1 MDSLAPVAHKLTHHE
16 MIKAYTS
23 LPEFPEIR
31 VNLLRLF
38 LKYGVK
44 FSLPAPVKES
54 IALAVSLVQLGLDTH
69 DGVDSIVSGRK
80 RQMNVLA
87 GDYCSS
93 RFYEVLAQT
102 EQISSIQLLSHSIC
116 EVNRMKMD
124 MYMRAQRLLL
134 SAEDYFTS
142 VVEIKTRLFN
152 IFAIWFDEVYH
163 VQSSRAFRLVTEC
176 ELILREMQQANQI
189 QERNCWTYWFLLQK
203 IGRDEMEGLTVG
215 TLDDSKLQA
224 LALKYNVSGKLFS
237 MWEEKVKE
245 LRQFMTQ
252 PMGAELFM
260 SEMSRLVEPL
270 IMLRQPIPL
279 LEEM

>member
-1 MDSLAPVAHKLTHHE
+1 MDSLAPIAHKLTDHD
-16 MIKAYTS
+16 MIRTYTS
-23 LPEFPEIR
+23 LPEFPELR

-44 FSLPAPVKES
+44 FPLPAHVKES

-69 DGVDSIVSGRK
+69 DGVDGIEGGRK

-102 EQISSIQLLSHSIC
+102 EHISSIQLLSQSIC

-124 MYMRAQRLLL
+124 MYMGAQRLLL
-134 SAEDYFTS
+134 SAEDYLTGM
-142 VVEIKTRLFN
+142 VEIKTRLFN
-152 IFAIWFDEVYH
+152 TFSIWLDEVYH
-163 VQSSRAFRLVTEC
+163 SQSSRIFRLVTEC
-176 ELILREMQQANQI
+176 ELIVTEMMLANEI
-189 QERNCWTYWFLLQK
+189 KERNCWTYWYLLQK
-203 IGRDEMEGLTVG
+203 SGRDEFEGLTVG
-215 TLDDSKLQA
+215 TLDDGKLKA
-224 LALKYNVSGKLFS
+224 LALKYNASGKLFG

-245 LRQFMTQ
+245 LRQLMTQ
-252 PMGAELFM
+252 MLGAELFM

-270 IMLRQPIPL
+270 FALRQPISL